1 MDFSS
6 TNLDQH
12 LLTAY
17 LQTRYCI
24 DEPPLCIH
32 IGQLHPELDNFLLQN
47 KERQWVFITAWN
59 PGSQPLPLT
68 KNQER
73 QNKLIEKTG
82 QLEKPFFYGRGEALD
97 GKWEAEESLLVLG
110 LSPAAGIDLG
120 RAFRQNAIVAGS
132 LDKPAELVII
142 PKKV

>member
-6 TNLDQH
+6 TNLDQR
-12 LLTAY
+12 LLNAY
-17 LQTRYCI
+17 LQTRYCV
-24 DEPPLCIH
+24 DDPPLCIH

-59 PGSQPLPLT
+59 PASQSLPLAE
-68 KNQER
+68 NRER
-73 QNKLIEKTG
+73 QNKLIEQIG
-82 QLEKPFFYGRGEALD
+82 QLQKPFFYGRGEALD
-97 GKWEAEESLLVLG
+97 GGWEAEESLFVLG
-110 LSPAAGIDLG
+110 LSISAGIALA

-132 LDKPAELVII
+132 VGKPAALVII